1 MSVAQRELPTEAN
14 IINLGLPL
22 FAEAVR
28 EQGATV
34 THVDWGVPSGSE
46 PDVVAALTR
55 SYGVRSVAFDVANAE
70 VIARLDK
77 ASPML
82 TAVAPAGDVIPRL
95 GDRMLLH
102 AGPPIE
108 YGAVCD
114 PLRRSMRAAVI
125 AEGWATGI
133 DSAESLLASGK
144 VALGAANDHDT
155 VVPMATALGPTT
167 PVWVADN
174 REAGTRGF
182 SPVNQGPG
190 EVPWFGRET
199 PAAVDRLIFLRDIA
213 QPRLSKIL
221 EGLAESKGPLDIM
234 SMAAQGVQMG
244 DDVHMRTQAT
254 TNLLV
259 REMLPFIAA
268 LGDDA
273 GSLEFAD
280 YLSKNHLFYL
290 TIAMAA
296 AKSLTLSAQ
305 QVPGS
310 TVVTSMARNGT
321 TFGVKIGASRVWH
334 ITDAPPVADALY
346 YAGFTDRDAAL
357 DIGDSAVLELVGLG
371 GAAAAG
377 SPAVAAFL
385 GGSMADAA
393 RATEEMTRVCLA
405 DSTRFKI
412 PVQGFRGTPLAVD
425 VRKVVETGIRPKVT
439 TGILHHSSGG
449 GQIGAGVATAP
460 IEGFRAGL
468 FALDDDGAG
477 M

>member
-1 MSVAQRELPTEAN
+1 MSVAQCQLPTEAN

-34 THVDWGVPSGSE
+34 THVDWRVPAGSE
-46 PDVVAALTR
+46 PEVLAALTR
-55 SYGVRSVAFDVANAE
+55 SYGIRSVAFDFANAE
-70 VIARLDK
+70 VVARLDE
-77 ASPML
+77 ASPVL
-82 TAVAPAGDVIPRL
+82 TGVATAGEVIPRL
-95 GDRMLLH
+95 GERMLLH

-108 YGAVCD
+108 YRSVCD
-114 PLRRSMRAAVI
+114 PLRRSMRAAVV
-125 AEGWATGI
+125 AEGWAL
-133 DSAESLLASGK
+133 DVDEAESLLASQK

-199 PAAVDRLIFLRDIA
+199 PTAVDRLIFLRDIA
-213 QPRLSKIL
+213 QPRLARIL
-221 EGLAESKGPLDIM
+221 DGLAESKGPLDIM

-268 LGDDA
+268 LGNDA

-296 AKSLTLSAQ
+296 AKSLTLAAQ

-321 TFGVKIGASRVWH
+321 TFGVKIGASPKWH
-334 ITDAPPVADALY
+334 ITDAPPVAAALY
-346 YAGFTDRDAAL
+346 YAGFADRDAAL

-371 GAAAAG
+371 GAAAA
-377 SPAVAAFL
+377 AFL

-393 RATEEMTRVCLA
+393 RATDEMTRICLS

-439 TGILHHSSGG
+439 TGILHRSSGG

-460 IEGFRAGL
+460 MEGFREGL
-468 FALDDDGAG
+468 FALGEDGVG

>member
-1 MSVAQRELPTEAN
+1 MSVAERQLPTDAN

-22 FAEAVR
+22 FADAVR
-28 EQGATV
+28 DQGATV
-34 THVDWGVPSGSE
+34 THVDWRVPAGSE
-46 PDVVAALTR
+46 PEVLAALTR
-55 SYGVRSVAFDVANAE
+55 SYGIESVAYDIANAE
-70 VIARLDK
+70 VVARLDK
-77 ASPML
+77 AAPVL
-82 TAVAPAGDVIPRL
+82 TEVALAGEVIPRL
-95 GDRMLLH
+95 GERMLLH
-102 AGPPIE
+102 AGPPID
-108 YGAVCD
+108 YRSVCD
-114 PLRRSMRAAVI
+114 PLKRSMRAAVV
-125 AEGWATGI
+125 AEGWAK
-133 DSAESLLASGK
+133 DVDEAESLLSAEK

-199 PAAVDRLIFLRDIA
+199 PAAVGRLIFLRDIA
-213 QPRLSKIL
+213 QPRLAKIL
-221 EGLAESKGPLDIM
+221 AALAESKGPLDIM

-244 DDVHMRTQAT
+244 DDVHMRAQAT

-268 LGDDA
+268 LGNDA

-321 TFGVKIGASRVWH
+321 TFGVKIGASQKWH

-346 YAGFTDRDAAL
+346 YAGFSDRDAAL
-357 DIGDSAVLELVGLG
+357 DIGDSAVLELAGLG

-393 RATEEMTRVCLA
+393 RATDEMTRICLS

-439 TGILHHSSGG
+439 TGILHRSSGG

-468 FALDDDGAG
+468 FALTEGGTAR
-477 M
+477 

>member
-1 MSVAQRELPTEAN
+1 MSVAERQLPTDAN

-28 EQGATV
+28 DQGATV
-34 THVDWGVPSGSE
+34 THVDWRVPAGSE
-46 PDVVAALTR
+46 PEVLAALTR
-55 SYGVRSVAFDVANAE
+55 SYGIESVAYDIANAE
-70 VIARLDK
+70 VVARLDK
-77 ASPML
+77 AAPVL
-82 TAVAPAGDVIPRL
+82 TEVALAGEVIPRL
-95 GDRMLLH
+95 GERMLLH

-108 YGAVCD
+108 YRSVCD
-114 PLRRSMRAAVI
+114 PLRRSMRAAVV
-125 AEGWATGI
+125 AEGWAKGV
-133 DSAESLLASGK
+133 DEAESLLSAEK
-144 VALGAANDHDT
+144 VLLGAANDHDT

-199 PAAVDRLIFLRDIA
+199 PAAVGRLIFLRDIA
-213 QPRLSKIL
+213 KPRLTKIL
-221 EGLAESKGPLDIM
+221 IALAESKGPLDIM

-268 LGDDA
+268 LGNDA

-321 TFGVKIGASRVWH
+321 TFGVKIGASSKWH

-346 YAGFTDRDAAL
+346 YAGFSDRDAAL
-357 DIGDSAVLELVGLG
+357 DIGDSAVLELAGLG

-385 GGSMADAA
+385 GGSMTDAA
-393 RATEEMTRVCLA
+393 RATDEMTRICLS

-439 TGILHHSSGG
+439 TGILHRSSGG

-468 FALDDDGAG
+468 FALTEGGTAR
-477 M
+477 

>member
-1 MSVAQRELPTEAN
+1 MSVAERQLPTDAN

-22 FAEAVR
+22 FADAVR
-28 EQGATV
+28 DQGATV
-34 THVDWGVPSGSE
+34 THVDWRVPAGSE
-46 PDVVAALTR
+46 PEVLAALTR
-55 SYGVRSVAFDVANAE
+55 SYGIESVAYDIANAE
-70 VIARLDK
+70 VVARLDK
-77 ASPML
+77 AAPVL
-82 TAVAPAGDVIPRL
+82 TEVALAGEVIPRL
-95 GDRMLLH
+95 GERMLLH
-102 AGPPIE
+102 AGPPID
-108 YGAVCD
+108 YRSVCD
-114 PLRRSMRAAVI
+114 PLKRSMRAAVV
-125 AEGWATGI
+125 AEGWAK
-133 DSAESLLASGK
+133 DVDEAESLLSAEK

-199 PAAVDRLIFLRDIA
+199 PAAVGRLIFLRDIA
-213 QPRLSKIL
+213 QPRLAKIL
-221 EGLAESKGPLDIM
+221 AALAESKGPLDIM

-268 LGDDA
+268 LGNDA

-296 AKSLTLSAQ
+296 AKSLTLSDQ

-321 TFGVKIGASRVWH
+321 TFGVKIGASQKWH

-346 YAGFTDRDAAL
+346 YAGFSDRDAAL
-357 DIGDSAVLELVGLG
+357 DIGDSAVLELAGLG

-385 GGSMADAA
+385 GGSMTDAA
-393 RATEEMTRVCLA
+393 RATDEMTRICLS
-405 DSTRFKI
+405 DSTRVKI

-439 TGILHHSSGG
+439 TGILHRSSGG

-468 FALDDDGAG
+468 FALTEGGTAR
-477 M
+477 

>member
-1 MSVAQRELPTEAN
+1 MSIAHRELPREAN
-14 IINLGLPL
+14 VVNLGLPL

-34 THVDWGVPSGSE
+34 TQVDWRIPAGSE
-46 PDVVAALTR
+46 PEVVAALTR
-55 SYGVRSVAFDVANAE
+55 SFGRRSVDFDVANAE
-70 VIARLDK
+70 VIARIDK
-77 ASPML
+77 ASPIL
-82 TAVAPAGDVIPRL
+82 SGVEPAGAVIPGM
-95 GDRMLLH
+95 GDRVLLH

-108 YGAVCD
+108 YPLVCD
-114 PLRRSMRAAVI
+114 PLRRSMRAAIV
-125 AEGWATGI
+125 AEGWAP
-133 DSAESLLASGK
+133 DVEAAEALLDSGK
-144 VALGAANDHDT
+144 VTLGAANDHDT
-155 VVPMATALGPTT
+155 VVPMATALGPTS
-167 PVWVADN
+167 PVWVVDN

-190 EVPWFGRET
+190 EVAWFGRET
-199 PAAVDRLIFLRDIA
+199 PAAVERLVFLRDVA
-213 QPRLSKIL
+213 QPRLARIL
-221 EGLAESKGPLDIM
+221 QGLADSKGPLDIM

-259 REMLPFIAA
+259 REILPFIAA

-273 GSLEFAD
+273 GSIEFAD

-310 TVVTSMARNGT
+310 TVVTTMARNGT
-321 TFGVKIGASRVWH
+321 TFGVKIGASKEWH

-346 YAGFTDRDAAL
+346 YAGFSDRDAAL

-385 GGSMADAA
+385 GGSMEDAA
-393 RATEEMTRVCLA
+393 RATDEMTRVCLA

-425 VRKVVETGIRPKVT
+425 VRRVVETGIRPKVT
-439 TGILHHSSGG
+439 TGILHRSSGG

-460 IEGFRAGL
+460 VEGFRAGL
-468 FALDDDGAG
+468 FALDAAG
-477 M
+477 T

>member
-34 THVDWGVPSGSE
+34 THVDWGIPSGSE
-46 PDVVAALTR
+46 AEVVAALTR
-55 SYGVRSVAFDVANAE
+55 AYGVRSVAFDVANAE

-77 ASPML
+77 ASPVL
-82 TAVAPAGDVIPRL
+82 TAVAPAGEVIPRL

-108 YGAVCD
+108 YGSVCD
-114 PLRRSMRAAVI
+114 PLRRSMRAAVV
-125 AEGWATGI
+125 AEGWATDVEG
-133 DSAESLLASGK
+133 AESLLASGE
-144 VALGAANDHDT
+144 VLLGAANDHDT

-182 SPVNQGPG
+182 APVNQGPG

-199 PAAVDRLIFLRDIA
+199 PAAVNRLIFLRDIA
-213 QPRLSKIL
+213 QPRLARIL

-259 REMLPFIAA
+259 REMLPLIAA

-310 TVVTSMARNGT
+310 TVVTTMARNGT
-321 TFGVKIGASRVWH
+321 TFGVKIGSSQVWH

-346 YAGFTDRDAAL
+346 YAGFSDRDAAL
-357 DIGDSAVLELVGLG
+357 DIGDSVTDFLLE
-371 GAAAAG
+371 
-377 SPAVAAFL
+377 
-385 GGSMADAA
+385 
-393 RATEEMTRVCLA
+393 
-405 DSTRFKI
+405 
-412 PVQGFRGTPLAVD
+412 Q
-425 VRKVVETGIRPKVT
+425 
-439 TGILHHSSGG
+439 
-449 GQIGAGVATAP
+449 
-460 IEGFRAGL
+460 
-468 FALDDDGAG
+468 
-477 M
+477 

>member
-1 MSVAQRELPTEAN
+1 MTSTHRELPTQAN
-14 IINLGLPL
+14 VVNLGLPL

-28 EQGATV
+28 SQGATA
-34 THVDWGVPSGSE
+34 TQVDWRIPAASE
-46 PDVVAALTR
+46 PEVVAALTR
-55 SYGVRSVAFDVANAE
+55 SFGLRSVAFDSANAE
-70 VIARLDK
+70 VVARIDK
-77 ASPML
+77 ASPIL
-82 TAVAPAGDVIPRL
+82 SGVQLAGEVIPGMGERT
-95 GDRMLLH
+95 LLH
-102 AGPPIE
+102 AGPPID
-108 YGAVCD
+108 YPLVCD
-114 PLRRSMRAAVI
+114 PLKRSMRAAVI
-125 AEGWATGI
+125 AEGWAP
-133 DSAESLLASGK
+133 DVDMAEALLNSGSIT
-144 VALGAANDHDT
+144 LGAANDHDT

-167 PVWVADN
+167 PVWVVDN

-190 EVPWFGRET
+190 EVAWFGRET
-199 PAAVDRLIFLRDIA
+199 PAAVGRLIFLRDIA
-213 QPRLSKIL
+213 RPRLATIL
-221 EGLAESKGPLDIM
+221 DGLADSKGPLDIM

-259 REMLPFIAA
+259 RELLPFIAA
-268 LGDDA
+268 LGNDS
-273 GSLEFAD
+273 GSVEFAD
-280 YLSKNHLFYL
+280 YLSKNHLFFL

-305 QVPGS
+305 QVSGS
-310 TVVTSMARNGT
+310 TVVTTMARNGT
-321 TFGVKIGASRVWH
+321 TFGVKVGASSKWH
-334 ITDAPPVADALY
+334 ITEAPPVADALY
-346 YAGFTDRDAAL
+346 YAGFSNRDAAL

-385 GGSMADAA
+385 GGSMSDAA
-393 RATEEMTRVCLA
+393 RATDEMTRVCIA

-425 VRKVVETGIRPKVT
+425 VRRVVETGIRPKVT
-439 TGILHHSSGG
+439 TGILHSSSGV

-468 FALDDDGAG
+468 FALDAEGI
-477 M
+477 

>member
-1 MSVAQRELPTEAN
+1 MSVAERQLPTDAN

-22 FAEAVR
+22 FADAVR
-28 EQGATV
+28 DQGATV
-34 THVDWGVPSGSE
+34 THVDWRVPAGSE
-46 PDVVAALTR
+46 PEVLAALTR
-55 SYGVRSVAFDVANAE
+55 SYGIESVAYDIANAE
-70 VIARLDK
+70 VVARLDK
-77 ASPML
+77 AAPVL
-82 TAVAPAGDVIPRL
+82 TEVALAGEVIPRL
-95 GDRMLLH
+95 GERMLLH
-102 AGPPIE
+102 AGPPID
-108 YGAVCD
+108 YRSVCD
-114 PLRRSMRAAVI
+114 PLKRSMRAAVV
-125 AEGWATGI
+125 AEGWAK
-133 DSAESLLASGK
+133 DVDEAESLLSAEK

-199 PAAVDRLIFLRDIA
+199 PAAVGRLIFLRDIA
-213 QPRLSKIL
+213 KPRLAKIL
-221 EGLAESKGPLDIM
+221 IALAESKGPLDIM

-268 LGDDA
+268 LGNDA

-321 TFGVKIGASRVWH
+321 TFGVKIGASQKWH

-346 YAGFTDRDAAL
+346 YAGFSDRDAAL
-357 DIGDSAVLELVGLG
+357 DIGDSAVLELAGLG

-393 RATEEMTRVCLA
+393 RATDEMTRICLS

-439 TGILHHSSGG
+439 TGILHRSSGG

-468 FALDDDGAG
+468 FALTEGGTAR
-477 M
+477 

>member
-1 MSVAQRELPTEAN
+1 MSVAERQLPTDAN

-28 EQGATV
+28 DQGATV
-34 THVDWGVPSGSE
+34 THVDWRVPAGSE
-46 PDVVAALTR
+46 PEVLAALTR
-55 SYGVRSVAFDVANAE
+55 SYGIESVAYDIANAE
-70 VIARLDK
+70 VVARLDK
-77 ASPML
+77 AAPVL
-82 TAVAPAGDVIPRL
+82 TEVALAGEVIPRL
-95 GDRMLLH
+95 GERMLLH

-108 YGAVCD
+108 YRSVCD
-114 PLRRSMRAAVI
+114 PLRRSMRAAVV
-125 AEGWATGI
+125 AEGWAKGV
-133 DSAESLLASGK
+133 DEAESLLSAEK
-144 VALGAANDHDT
+144 VLLGAANDHDT

-199 PAAVDRLIFLRDIA
+199 PAAVGRLIFLRDIA
-213 QPRLSKIL
+213 KPRLTKIL
-221 EGLAESKGPLDIM
+221 IALAESKGPLDIM

-268 LGDDA
+268 LGNDA

-321 TFGVKIGASRVWH
+321 TFGVKIGASSKWH

-346 YAGFTDRDAAL
+346 YAGFSDRDAAL
-357 DIGDSAVLELVGLG
+357 DIGDSAVLELAGLG

-385 GGSMADAA
+385 GGSMTDAA
-393 RATEEMTRVCLA
+393 RATDEMTRICLS

-439 TGILHHSSGG
+439 TGILHRSSGG

-460 IEGFRAGL
+460 MEGFRAGL
-468 FALDDDGAG
+468 FALTEGGTAR
-477 M
+477 

>member
-1 MSVAQRELPTEAN
+1 VAYD
-14 IINLGLPL
+14 I
-22 FAEAVR
+22 
-28 EQGATV
+28 
-34 THVDWGVPSGSE
+34 
-46 PDVVAALTR
+46 
-55 SYGVRSVAFDVANAE
+55 ANAE
-70 VIARLDK
+70 VVARLDK
-77 ASPML
+77 AAPVL
-82 TAVAPAGDVIPRL
+82 TEVALAGEVIPRL
-95 GDRMLLH
+95 GERMLLH

-108 YGAVCD
+108 YRSVCD
-114 PLRRSMRAAVI
+114 PLRRSMRAAVV
-125 AEGWATGI
+125 AEGWAKGV
-133 DSAESLLASGK
+133 DEAESLLSAEK
-144 VALGAANDHDT
+144 VLLGAANDHDT

-199 PAAVDRLIFLRDIA
+199 PAAVGRLIFLRDIA
-213 QPRLSKIL
+213 KPRLTKIL
-221 EGLAESKGPLDIM
+221 IALAESKGPLDIM

-268 LGDDA
+268 LGNDA

-321 TFGVKIGASRVWH
+321 TFGVKIGASSKWH

-346 YAGFTDRDAAL
+346 YAGFSDRDAAL
-357 DIGDSAVLELVGLG
+357 DIGDSAVLELAGLG

-385 GGSMADAA
+385 GGSMTDAA
-393 RATEEMTRVCLA
+393 RATDEMTRICLS

-439 TGILHHSSGG
+439 TGILHRSSGG

-468 FALDDDGAG
+468 FALTEGGTAR
-477 M
+477 